1 MRKMVIATFLSRY
14 RCFSIGSSYRIISC
28 VFYREVISMEQSRDT
43 DAETL
48 PQEVGRSVI
57 TTRRHVRT
65 ITTAGHITT
74 GHVAD
79 DEEEYDDTNH
89 QVNAKWH
96 SHEFSVFYSGFCDR
110 VCVCGGGGVDLSFP
124 TTYSS

>member
-1 MRKMVIATFLSRY
+1 
-14 RCFSIGSSYRIISC
+14 
-28 VFYREVISMEQSRDT
+28 MEQSRDT

-89 QVNAKWH
+89 QVTAKWH
-96 SHEFSVFYSGFCDR
+96 SHEFSVFYSGFCE
-110 VCVCGGGGVDLSFP
+110 CGKKKKTFPFVLRIRLKYYLS
-124 TTYSS
+124 

>member
-1 MRKMVIATFLSRY
+1 
-14 RCFSIGSSYRIISC
+14 
-28 VFYREVISMEQSRDT
+28 MEQSRDT

-79 DEEEYDDTNH
+79 DEEEYDDISH
-89 QVNAKWH
+89 QVTAKWH
-96 SHEFSVFYSGFCDR
+96 SHEFSAFYSVFCECEKNPFLIKHNGSPLICNR
-110 VCVCGGGGVDLSFP
+110 KNITFK
-124 TTYSS
+124 

>member
-1 MRKMVIATFLSRY
+1 
-14 RCFSIGSSYRIISC
+14 
-28 VFYREVISMEQSRDT
+28 MEQSRVT
-43 DAETL
+43 DAAAL
-48 PQEVGRSVI
+48 PQEGGRSVI

-89 QVNAKWH
+89 QVIAKCYFR
-96 SHEFSVFYSGFCDR
+96 EFSLLYSVFR
-110 VCVCGGGGVDLSFP
+110 VYEIKITFPFPLRIHLKYYLS
-124 TTYSS
+124 

>member
-1 MRKMVIATFLSRY
+1 MF
-14 RCFSIGSSYRIISC
+14 C
-28 VFYREVISMEQSRDT
+28 REVRSMEQSRDT
-43 DAETL
+43 GAETL

-65 ITTAGHITT
+65 ITTTGHITT

-89 QVNAKWH
+89 QVTAKWH
-96 SHEFSVFYSGFCDR
+96 SHDFSIFYSVFCE
-110 VCVCGGGGVDLSFP
+110 CVGEEKKRGGGKK
-124 TTYSS
+124 

>member
-1 MRKMVIATFLSRY
+1 
-14 RCFSIGSSYRIISC
+14 
-28 VFYREVISMEQSRDT
+28 MEQGRNT

-79 DEEEYDDTNH
+79 DEEDYDDTNH
-89 QVNAKWH
+89 QVTVKWH
-96 SHEFSVFYSGFCDR
+96 SHEFSISSLSSASVKKKISFLSYYVFVVNIIYHKKMHRHQEKLKRIQEVFLIAYIFVVLLATG
-110 VCVCGGGGVDLSFP
+110 P
-124 TTYSS
+124 

>member
-1 MRKMVIATFLSRY
+1 
-14 RCFSIGSSYRIISC
+14 
-28 VFYREVISMEQSRDT
+28 MEQSRDT

-48 PQEVGRSVI
+48 PQDGGRSVI

-79 DEEEYDDTNH
+79 DDEEYEENNQ
-89 QVNAKWH
+89 QVTAEWH
-96 SHEFSVFYSGFCDR
+96 S
-110 VCVCGGGGVDLSFP
+110 
-124 TTYSS
+124 